1 MRVKRNA
8 LQLGEYLQGCDIV
21 LDGRDDV
28 ACSDP
33 AGELTR
39 ETSVRLN
46 DTKYRITHG
55 LSKLGNLLPV
65 KMIPEKPLPFNGDFS
80 SPDEYID
87 ELLKFV
93 RTSETFQILCGGVHI
108 LDFFTIEPGLFHYAI
123 PKEWH
128 PFILSCSLMEFL
140 DLLMRDDLEK
150 LNYDG
155 IQPPESFIEYVRTVR
170 NLSLGRSFTPPTE
183 KLPALPRSVAIG
195 MNVKKNHE
203 VTNFA
208 DCLSRLSDDIREQY
222 GNEISHY
229 VDFGSGQNYLGRAM
243 ASEPYNRHVV
253 AVEGRENN
261 VSAAKG
267 LDMSSGLAVKP
278 KVMRNKKLWTKI
290 LEARGPDTQ
299 DDPEAL
305 AKAIRDVAGDEA
317 FEFKPV
323 KELEGEYTLEKGKG
337 SVQYISGRLD
347 SGELGEVIAQINTE
361 SDSEAEKK
369 DLSLMAMSI
378 HSCGNLSHFGIRS
391 LVLNPDIR
399 AVAIVGCC
407 YNLMTEKLGPPTYKH
422 AFLRPTLQAVNG
434 RLVRESDKHD
444 PQGFPMSQKFSTY
457 QGDGVRLNITARMM
471 ACQAPQNWTEKE
483 SAGFF
488 SRHFY
493 RAVLQ
498 KIFLDRG
505 VVRKVRHGDS
515 QGEQRKA
522 DTASSARDDSE
533 SPFDISTN
541 PVIIGSLR
549 KSCYVTFKSYV
560 RGAVEKLTTNT
571 DYKQYVEVMQE
582 KMGNITDEEIEQYE
596 AQYLPRKKELCAI
609 WSLMAFSAMAVESLI
624 VSDRWTFLKEHDDLV
639 RHAWVETVFD
649 YGLSPRNLVVVGV
662 KR

>member
-1 MRVKRNA
+1 
-8 LQLGEYLQGCDIV
+8 
-21 LDGRDDV
+21 
-28 ACSDP
+28 
-33 AGELTR
+33 
-39 ETSVRLN
+39 
-46 DTKYRITHG
+46 
-55 LSKLGNLLPV
+55 
-65 KMIPEKPLPFNGDFS
+65 MIPENPLPFNGNFS
-80 SPDEYID
+80 SPEEYID

-128 PFILSCSLMEFL
+128 AFILSRSLMEFL
-140 DLLMRDDLEK
+140 DLLMRDDLDNLK
-150 LNYDG
+150 LEG
-155 IQPPESFIEYVRTVR
+155 EQPPASLIDYIRTVR
-170 NLSLGRSFTPPTE
+170 SLSLGRSFTPPSE
-183 KLPALPRSVAIG
+183 KLPVLPRSVAVG
-195 MNVKKNHE
+195 MNVKKTHE

-208 DCLSRLSDDIREQY
+208 DYLARLSEDISSQCGY
-222 GNEISHY
+222 EISHY

-261 VSAAKG
+261 VTAARG
-267 LDMSSGLAVKP
+267 LDVSSGLAVKP

-290 LEARGPDTQ
+290 LEARGPDGQ
-299 DDPEAL
+299 EDPEAL
-305 AKAIRDVAGDEA
+305 AKAIREVAGDEA
-317 FEFKPV
+317 FEFRPV
-323 KELEGEYTLEKGKG
+323 KELEAEYTVEKGKG
-337 SVQYISGRLD
+337 SVQYISGRLETGD
-347 SGELGEVIAQINTE
+347 LADVIAQINPGSQTE
-361 SDSEAEKK
+361 DEKK

-434 RLVRESDKHD
+434 RLVRESEKHD
-444 PQGFPMSQKFSTY
+444 PQGFPMSQKFSAY

-505 VVRKVRHGDS
+505 VVKKVRHTGS
-515 QGEQRKA
+515 QGESQA
-522 DTASSARDDSE
+522 DTAASTQDDSE

-549 KSCYVTFKSYV
+549 KSCYGSFKSYV
-560 RGAVEKLTTNT
+560 RGAVEKLTTNNE
-571 DYKQYVEVMQE
+571 YKQYADVMQE
-582 KMGNITDEEIEQYE
+582 KMGDISDEEIERYE
-596 AQYLPRKKELCAI
+596 ALYMPRKKELCAV

-649 YGLSPRNLVVVGV
+649 YEQSPRNLVVVGV

>member
-1 MRVKRNA
+1 
-8 LQLGEYLQGCDIV
+8 
-21 LDGRDDV
+21 
-28 ACSDP
+28 
-33 AGELTR
+33 
-39 ETSVRLN
+39 
-46 DTKYRITHG
+46 
-55 LSKLGNLLPV
+55 
-65 KMIPEKPLPFNGDFS
+65 MIPEKPLPFNGNFS
-80 SPDEYID
+80 SPEEYID

-123 PKEWH
+123 PQEWH
-128 PFILSCSLMEFL
+128 AFILSMSLMEFL
-140 DLLMRDDLEK
+140 DFLMRDDLDNLK
-150 LNYDG
+150 LEG
-155 IQPPESFIEYVRTVR
+155 EQPPASLIYYIRTVR
-170 NLSLGRSFTPPTE
+170 NLSLGRSFTPPSE
-183 KLPALPRSVAIG
+183 KLPVLPRSVAVG
-195 MNVKKNHE
+195 MNVKKTHE

-208 DCLSRLSDDIREQY
+208 DYLDRLSEDISSQCGY
-222 GNEISHY
+222 EISHY

-261 VSAAKG
+261 VTAARG
-267 LDMSSGLAVKP
+267 LDVTSGLAVKP

-290 LEARGPDTQ
+290 LEARGPDGQ
-299 DDPEAL
+299 EDPEAL
-305 AKAIRDVAGDEA
+305 AKAIREVAGDEA
-317 FEFKPV
+317 FEFRPV
-323 KELEGEYTLEKGKG
+323 KELEAEYTVEKGKG
-337 SVQYISGRLD
+337 SVQYISGRLETGD
-347 SGELGEVIAQINTE
+347 LADVIAQINPGSQTE
-361 SDSEAEKK
+361 DEKK

-434 RLVRESDKHD
+434 RLVRESEKHD
-444 PQGFPMSQKFSTY
+444 PQGFPMSQKFSAY

-498 KIFLDRG
+498 KMFLDRG
-505 VVRKVRHGDS
+505 VVKKVRHTGS
-515 QGEQRKA
+515 QEESQA
-522 DTASSARDDSE
+522 DTAASTQDDSE

-549 KSCYVTFKSYV
+549 KSCYGSFKSYV
-560 RGAVEKLTTNT
+560 RGAVEKLTTNNE
-571 DYKQYVEVMQE
+571 YKQYADVILE
-582 KMGNITDEEIEQYE
+582 KMGDISDEEIERYE
-596 AQYLPRKKELCAI
+596 TLYLPRKKELCAV

-649 YGLSPRNLVVVGV
+649 YEQSPRNLVVVGV